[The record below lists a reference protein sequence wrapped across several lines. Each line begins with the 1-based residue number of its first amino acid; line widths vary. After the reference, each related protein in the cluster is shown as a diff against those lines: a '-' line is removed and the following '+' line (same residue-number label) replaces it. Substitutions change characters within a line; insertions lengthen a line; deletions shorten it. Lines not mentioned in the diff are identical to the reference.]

1 MGRLACVSGYRNPDF
16 RTLPELPHVPFLGR
30 YEKNALVR
38 GPMPPPLSHRL
49 VFGELVC
56 FPNDKDVTGGLS
68 AHQTLRVQITGL
80 KKFRSHGVTD
90 VPSLSLCIVVC
101 CF

>member
-30 YEKNALVR
+30 YEKNALVC

-56 FPNDKDVTGGLS
+56 FPNDKDVTVLLFIFYLLLPQLS
-68 AHQTLRVQITGL
+68 TNLAKPAAFNTTAR
-80 KKFRSHGVTD
+80 
-90 VPSLSLCIVVC
+90 
-101 CF
+101 